1 MICLEYTH
9 PGGNTTLKT
18 MVIYES
24 KYGCT
29 RDAAKIIG
37 LILGPSR
44 RCRTS
49 QFGEECRNFDFIVLG
64 TPIYSGRIH
73 PAMENFIRK
82 EREWLRKKK
91 IAIFCTCLHGQE
103 GLRVLREVEDD
114 LKGDIIELGVLGGK
128 LKLERLKESDY
139 QAFKDFTSRI
149 GLPPLGMDLYRQD
162 EVINWALHIKDLRD
176 DILDTMPVIELKR
189 AVQEFIISHNTCT
202 LSSGK
207 DDRVRATPVEYTY
220 YQGQL
225 YIFSEGGEKFAN
237 ILLNENVSLA
247 IYDAY
252 TDMEHLAGIQIT
264 GIAELVADFGEYQKI
279 IELKGL
285 SMDFIQQLKVDLNL
299 IRVQIEKLEFIN
311 SKFKDKG
318 YQVRQI
324 LKF

>member
-1 MICLEYTH
+1 
-9 PGGNTTLKT
+9 

-29 RDAAKIIG
+29 RDAAKIIA
-37 LILGPSR
+37 LVLGPSKHV
-44 RCRTS
+44 RTS
-49 QFGEECRNFDFIVLG
+49 KFGEECRNFDFIVIG
-64 TPIYSGRIH
+64 TPIYSGKIH
-73 PAMENFIRK
+73 PAMENFIK
-82 EREWLRKKK
+82 REKQWLREKRV
-91 IAIFCTCLHGQE
+91 ALFCTCLHGQE

-114 LKGDIIELGVLGGK
+114 LKGDVIELGVLGGK
-128 LKLERLKESDY
+128 LELQRLKESDY
-139 QAFKDFTSRI
+139 QAFNDFTSRI
-149 GLPPLGMDLYRQD
+149 GLPPQGMDLFSQE

-176 DILDTMPVIELKR
+176 DIFDSMPILELKK
-189 AVQEFIISHNTCT
+189 AVEEFITSHNTCT

-207 DDRVRATPVEYTY
+207 ANRVRATPVEYTY
-220 YQGQL
+220 YQGQI

-252 TDMEHLAGIQIT
+252 TDMEHLAGMQIT
-264 GIAELVADFGEYQKI
+264 GIAEQVADFGEYKKI

-285 SMDFIQQLKVDLNL
+285 NMDFIQQLKVDLNL